1 MKNTVKE
8 ERIKKQLTQVQLAA
22 LVGVSRQTIFSIEIN
37 KYVPSVVLSLKLAKA
52 FGKKVEDVF
61 KLELSDYRV
70 MSELSSGLFSI

>member
-8 ERIKKQLTQVQLAA
+8 ERIEKQLTQVQLAE

-52 FGKKVEDVF
+52 FGKKVEEIF
-61 KLELSDYRV
+61 KLEISD
-70 MSELSSGLFSI
+70 